1 MLGFLNWFLP
11 AEVRARSRDE
21 VRRALLTVAACWLTA
36 MVASLTALLQAFWG
50 VRQVAIVCMSA
61 GAATALVTLVVRAT
75 GRWRLAAWALCGLIW
90 GAAFSVTAL
99 TGGVLVPALYYLV
112 FAAAIAAVTIG
123 FRAGI
128 AISLLTIG
136 VLAGVYFLHLSG
148 VRFPV
153 EVDPERALGS
163 GIRGA
168 LIFNVALGALVG
180 FYEFLRSAALSD
192 SAESE
197 RRYRALAD
205 HGPDLIAEVDASG
218 RVLHTSAS
226 AGPVVSALVG
236 RPALEAIHPAD
247 HARVREALRQLD
259 VQPSVRVGPLRWNS
273 RDGDIHWFEASLT
286 RFQTAT
292 EARILAVARDVT
304 QRITL
309 EEQLRQSQKMEA
321 VGQLASGLA
330 HDFNNLLLV
339 ISGYADRLTR
349 RAQGDPTQRSDADEI
364 LRATDRGAAL
374 TRRLLALTR
383 PTAAERQ
390 ALDLNAIVRENEGI
404 LRVLLGEGTSL
415 TLDLAPGVLPCV
427 AAAGELEQVLVNLV
441 VNARDAL
448 DTRGSVRITSS
459 RRDGRVALAV
469 RDDGAGMDAATRER
483 AFEPFFTTKAPGQG
497 TGLGLYVV
505 YGVVTS
511 LGGEIS
517 LVSELGGGTQVTL
530 DLPESATPGPAQ
542 PRPRRVSA
550 VPKGVERILVVEDV
564 PELRTLLRNELADAG
579 YQVIVAADGMEAL
592 SLALGEEIDLVVS
605 DIVMPRMNG
614 TALVAAL
621 RERRPGLGA
630 VFVSA
635 HPGDRTG
642 IEPGDP
648 LLRKPFRMRDLH
660 RVVRETLGSG

>member
-1 MLGFLNWFLP
+1 M
-11 AEVRARSRDE
+11 
-21 VRRALLTVAACWLTA
+21 AACWLTT
-36 MVASLTALLQAFWG
+36 MVAWAMAVLQALWG
-50 VRQVAIVCMSA
+50 VRSVAIVCLSA
-61 GAATALVTLVVRAT
+61 GAGTALVTLVVRVT
-75 GRWRLAAWALCGLIW
+75 GRWRLAAMALCGLIW
-90 GAAFSVTAL
+90 GAAFTVTAL

-128 AISLLTIG
+128 AISLFTIG
-136 VLAGVYFLHLSG
+136 VLVGVLVLHSSG

-153 EVDPERALGS
+153 EVDPEQAFSS

-168 LIFNVALGALVG
+168 LIFNVALAALVG
-180 FYEFLRSAALSD
+180 FYEVLRSAALRD

-205 HGPDLIAEVDASG
+205 HGPDLIAEIDASG
-218 RVLHTSAS
+218 RIRHASAS

-236 RPALEAIHPAD
+236 RPALEAIHPGD
-247 HARVREALRQLD
+247 HDRVREAMRQLD
-259 VQPSVRVGPLRWNS
+259 VQPSVRVGPLRRS
-273 RDGDIHWFEASLT
+273 PREGGVHWFEASLT

-292 EARILAVARDVT
+292 EVRILAVVRDVT

-349 RAQGDPTQRSDADEI
+349 GSEGNPTHRSDADEI
-364 LRATDRGAAL
+364 QRATDQGAAL

-383 PTAAERQ
+383 PTAEERRS
-390 ALDLNAIVRENEGI
+390 LDLNAIVRENERI

-415 TLDLAPGVLPCV
+415 TLDLAPGVVPCT

-448 DTRGSVRITSS
+448 EVQGSVHITTA
-459 RRDGRVALAV
+459 RRDGRVSLVV
-469 RDDGAGMDAATRER
+469 RDDGTGMDAATRER
-483 AFEPFFTTKAPGQG
+483 AFEPFFTTKPQGLG
-497 TGLGLYVV
+497 TGLGLYIV

-517 LVSELGGGTQVTL
+517 LVSEVGVGTQVTL
-530 DLPESATPGPAQ
+530 DLPESAAPAAAL
-542 PRPRRVSA
+542 PRPRRASH
-550 VPKGVERILVVEDV
+550 VPKGVERIMVVEDV

-579 YQVIVAADGMEAL
+579 YRVIVAADGVEAM
-592 SLALGEEIDLVVS
+592 SLALREEIDLVVS
-605 DIVMPRMNG
+605 DIVMPRMSG
-614 TALVAAL
+614 TELVAAL
-621 RERRPGLGA
+621 RERRPGMA
-630 VFVSA
+630 VVFVSA
-635 HPGDRTG
+635 YPGDPG
-642 IEPGDP
+642 GVEPGDP
-648 LLRKPFRMRDLH
+648 LLRKPFRMHDLH
-660 RVVRETLGSG
+660 RVVRETLGAR